1 MGPCYLFVRYCFTL
15 LFFVLL
21 CFYCV
26 FRERTIYPDITSVS
40 QRFNS
45 IKTISH
51 ELTHKWF
58 GNLVTPAE
66 FSYLW
71 LKEGFATLF
80 GSFAPH
86 RLYPEMRYMDYF
98 VAEMCQ
104 SVKATTDA
112 LRETRPMSLEVH
124 ARDSIQG
131 IYDDIAYSKC
141 EYFFKI
147 LH

>member
-1 MGPCYLFVRYCFTL
+1 MLSCYGIFDFFNILIIFLREQTL
-15 LFFVLL
+15 
-21 CFYCV
+21 
-26 FRERTIYPDITSVS
+26 YPDVHSIS

-45 IKTISH
+45 IRTISH

-86 RLYPEMRYMDYF
+86 RLYPEMRFMDYF
-98 VAEMCQ
+98 VAEICRN
-104 SVKATTDA
+104 VKVTDS

-131 IYDDIAYSKC
+131 IYDTIAYDKC
-141 EYFFKI
+141 KF
-147 LH
+147 L